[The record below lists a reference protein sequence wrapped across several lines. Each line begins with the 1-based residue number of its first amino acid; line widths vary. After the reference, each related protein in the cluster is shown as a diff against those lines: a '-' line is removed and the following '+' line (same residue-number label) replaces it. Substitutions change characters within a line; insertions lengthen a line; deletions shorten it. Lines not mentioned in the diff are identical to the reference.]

1 MRKTLIFILLIYFPY
16 LLCSQP
22 LSNLRSKVLYVL
34 NDTIRIDT
42 LSIVPNSE
50 IISTRDLKIIPKTA
64 YNIHYLKS
72 ELILND
78 SLKQAHNQFTINYR
92 VFPINFTDKSFSRQK
107 ESTIITGPVL
117 AFPERN
123 QLSQTSGFFSDNQ
136 INKQGSISRGITIG
150 NNQDAVI
157 NSNLNIQL
165 SGKLSDNLNIL
176 AAISDENIP
185 VQPEGNSQQIQE
197 FDKVFIQLY
206 NEKTKLIAGDFDIYK
221 PDGYFLNITK
231 KAQGGLFNTSLQSKK
246 NKDLSL
252 NSTISGAISKG
263 KYCRKSFQG
272 QEGNQGPY
280 KLTGC
285 ENEQFIIVLAG
296 TEKVYINGMLKTR
309 GKEYDYTIDY
319 NTGEIV
325 FTANQPITKDSR
337 IAIEFE
343 YSERSYSRFLVYTA
357 NTIETKSGKFWLN
370 VYSEQDS
377 KNQTLNQD
385 LTQEQKQLLS
395 ESGDQIS
402 NAFIPNVDSVGFRN
416 DYVLYKRID
425 TTVNNINY
433 AIYKYSID
441 PEKAVYQVGFSF
453 TGKNKG
459 NYIQIQNAANGKVFE
474 WVAPV
479 NNIPQ
484 GEYEPVRLLIAPKKQ
499 QLVNAG
505 GQFQLNKTT
514 ESFFELALSNY
525 DMNTF
530 SDKDASDNVGYAFKF
545 DLEKGIIAR
554 DTSKSYLNSMVSYQ
568 HIDRNFTT
576 PEKFRSIEFERD
588 WNLSEPLSTNEH
600 LASLDLSYRYKTK
613 LYANYGISYLNR
625 TADYEGY
632 KNRFNLNANKSGYR
646 FTFNSSLLNTSS
658 KTFNTE
664 FIRYIGDLSKS
675 FKLFS
680 VGFENETEHNEW
692 KNNMNDSLSANSFSF
707 TSYKVYVEN
716 SDSSANRY
724 SLSYTLRDD
733 YLPSENKLSKASRA
747 EDFSLGFA
755 LLKNPKSILKT
766 RINYRMLDVKDS
778 SIIQQANENSLTG
791 RMDYTLRIFKG
802 AISSSTYYEAGSGL
816 EPKREFSYLKVSTG
830 QGVYAWTDYNE
841 NGVTE
846 LDEFEVAKFQDQANY
861 IRIYTP
867 GNEYIKTYKNEF
879 SQILNF
885 HPDLVWRSKKGIK
898 KMLSNF
904 SNSLSY
910 FISRKST
917 NENYVESLNPFT
929 HVANDSSMINLNQ
942 NLRNTFSFNRTSST
956 FGIDYIYQK
965 NISKILLSNG
975 FDTREK
981 ESNMLKIR
989 WRLVP
994 GLSLENLAEKGLK
1007 KYDSQFFSNKNYT
1020 IENLLNQLTFQ
1031 YQPGIKARFE
1041 LNYAY
1046 NNKNNKLSIETSTS
1060 HKLGTEINYSLKNK
1074 GNLLAQGNY
1083 HYIQYNSDIKTA
1095 IAYEMLEGLKPGN
1108 NATWSII
1115 FQRKLAGNLELS
1127 VNYSGRVSEKIR
1139 MIHTGGLQVRA
1150 FF

>member
-1 MRKTLIFILLIYFPY
+1 M
-16 LLCSQP
+16 
-22 LSNLRSKVLYVL
+22 
-34 NDTIRIDT
+34 
-42 LSIVPNSE
+42 
-50 IISTRDLKIIPKTA
+50 
-64 YNIHYLKS
+64 
-72 ELILND
+72 
-78 SLKQAHNQFTINYR
+78 
-92 VFPINFTDKSFSRQK
+92 
-107 ESTIITGPVL
+107 
-117 AFPERN
+117 
-123 QLSQTSGFFSDNQ
+123 
-136 INKQGSISRGITIG
+136 
-150 NNQDAVI
+150 
-157 NSNLNIQL
+157 
-165 SGKLSDNLNIL
+165 
-176 AAISDENIP
+176 
-185 VQPEGNSQQIQE
+185 
-197 FDKVFIQLY
+197 
-206 NEKTKLIAGDFDIYK
+206 
-221 PDGYFLNITK
+221 
-231 KAQGGLFNTSLQSKK
+231 
-246 NKDLSL
+246 
-252 NSTISGAISKG
+252 
-263 KYCRKSFQG
+263 
-272 QEGNQGPY
+272 
-280 KLTGC
+280 
-285 ENEQFIIVLAG
+285 
-296 TEKVYINGMLKTR
+296 
-309 GKEYDYTIDY
+309 
-319 NTGEIV
+319 
-325 FTANQPITKDSR
+325 
-337 IAIEFE
+337 
-343 YSERSYSRFLVYTA
+343 
-357 NTIETKSGKFWLN
+357 
-370 VYSEQDS
+370 
-377 KNQTLNQD
+377 
-385 LTQEQKQLLS
+385 
-395 ESGDQIS
+395 
-402 NAFIPNVDSVGFRN
+402 
-416 DYVLYKRID
+416 
-425 TTVNNINY
+425 
-433 AIYKYSID
+433 
-441 PEKAVYQVGFSF
+441 
-453 TGKNKG
+453 
-459 NYIQIQNAANGKVFE
+459 
-474 WVAPV
+474 
-479 NNIPQ
+479 
-484 GEYEPVRLLIAPKKQ
+484 
-499 QLVNAG
+499 
-505 GQFQLNKTT
+505 
-514 ESFFELALSNY
+514 FELALSNY

-600 LASLDLSYRYKTK
+600 LVSLGLSYRYKTK
-613 LYANYGISYLNR
+613 LYTNYGISYLNR

-658 KTFNTE
+658 EVFNTE

-707 TSYKVYVEN
+707 TSYKVYLEN
-716 SDSSANRY
+716 SDSSVNKY

-733 YLPSENKLSKASRA
+733 YLPFENKLSKASRA

-816 EPKREFSYLKVSTG
+816 EPKREFSYLKVSAG

-885 HPDLVWRSKKGIK
+885 HPDLTWRSKKGIK
-898 KMLSNF
+898 KVLSNF

-917 NENYVESLNPFT
+917 NENYAESLNPFT
-929 HVANDSSMINLNQ
+929 HAANDSSMINLNQ

-975 FDTREK
+975 FDRREK

-989 WRLVP
+989 WRLFP
-994 GLSLENLAEKGLK
+994 GLSLQNHTEKGLK
-1007 KYDSQFFSNKNYT
+1007 KYDSQFFSNKNYA

-1046 NNKNNKLSIETSTS
+1046 NNKNNNLSIETSTS

-1083 HYIQYNSDIKTA
+1083 HYIQYNSDINTA

-1127 VNYSGRVSEKIR
+1127 VNYSGRVSENIR